1 MRIWTPP
8 SQFLRKARAS
18 ESLTASEMRRADAGS
33 LSRYGIPTLLL
44 MENAG
49 RTVAEIALRM
59 LGSSRGPIAIL
70 CGGGGNGGDGLCAAR
85 HLHNRG
91 VKVGVCLLKSNLSRE
106 AKAQE
111 NMVRRMGIKMRRK
124 LDSSFLSRSRLLIDA
139 ILGTGT
145 RAPLENDLLK
155 TFERINRL
163 KKPVL
168 AVDIPSGMDA
178 DTGRPLGGCVKAKA
192 TVTLAAPKKCF
203 FTPEGR
209 RLSGNVFV
217 ADIGIPRSLL
227 KRKGG

>member
-1 MRIWTPP
+1 MPQGP
-8 SQFLRKARAS
+8 FLRKAKIS
-18 ESLTASEMRRADAGS
+18 EALSVKAMRRADAGC

-49 RTVAEIALRM
+49 RIVAEVALRM
-59 LGSSRGPIAIL
+59 LGGESGPVGIL
-70 CGGGGNGGDGLCAAR
+70 CGGGNNGGDGLCAAR

-91 VKVGVCLLKSNLSRE
+91 VKVGVFLLKSNLSRE
-106 AKAQE
+106 TRAQK
-111 NMVRRMGIKMRRK
+111 NMARRMGIKMRRK
-124 LDSSFLSRSRLLIDA
+124 LDSSFLSRGRLLIDA

-178 DTGRPLGGCVKAKA
+178 DTGQPLGDCIKADV
-192 TVTLAAPKKCF
+192 TVALAAPKKGF
-203 FTPEGR
+203 FAPEGKR
-209 RLSGNVFV
+209 HCGKIFV